1 MQFVEALFA
10 SGHVVDLVLAVLAA
24 EFAWLVMRGNRAL
37 DVGLGLGAAVLMM
50 LALRAALT
58 GSTWPWIALPLI
70 LSFPLHLADLW
81 RRGMLSRR
89 SRT

>member
-1 MQFVEALFA
+1 MEVVRALFA

-24 EFAWLVMRGNRAL
+24 EFLWLVMRGNRAI

-58 GSTWPWIALPLI
+58 GAAWPWIALPLV
-70 LSFPLHLADLW
+70 LSFPLHLADLG
-81 RRGMLSRR
+81 RRGMLRR
-89 SRT
+89 HRA

>member
-1 MQFVEALFA
+1 MEFVRALFA

-50 LALRAALT
+50 LALRGALT
-58 GSTWPWIALPLI
+58 GAGWPWIALPLV
-70 LSFPLHLADLW
+70 LSFPLHLADLG
-81 RRGMLSRR
+81 RRGMLWWRKA
-89 SRT
+89 

>member
-1 MQFVEALFA
+1 MEFVRALFQ

-24 EFAWLVMRGNRAL
+24 EFVWLVIRGNRAL

-58 GSTWPWIALPLI
+58 GAAWPWIALPLV
-70 LSFPLHLADLW
+70 LSFPLHLADLG
-81 RRGMLSRR
+81 RRGMLRR
-89 SRT
+89 HRP

>member
-1 MQFVEALFA
+1 MEVVHALFA

-24 EFAWLVMRGNRAL
+24 EFVWLVLRGNRAL

-58 GSTWPWIALPLI
+58 GAAWPWIALPLV
-70 LSFPLHLADLW
+70 LSFPLHLADLQ
-81 RRGMLSRR
+81 RRGMLMRK
-89 SRT
+89 T

>member
-1 MQFVEALFA
+1 MDFARALFA

-24 EFAWLVMRGNRAL
+24 EFAWLVMRGNKPL

-58 GSTWPWIALPLI
+58 GAAWPWIALPLV
-70 LSFPLHLADLW
+70 LSFPLHLADLQ
-81 RRGMLSRR
+81 RRGMLRQK
-89 SRT
+89 T